1 MLLLQIHNTRCTL
14 QTYSSTVEILK
25 NWIWNSPTS
34 FSKLNKHLFDIG
46 VPIFNEVMNTVF
58 AELDFCTHTYGGVP
72 VEANIKS
79 WPNVD
84 PDKGRWER
92 STEDLARWDDKL
104 LWHPEPRPL
113 QNWSHLSPVP
123 RVQVQGCLKQQV
135 SSKSCA
141 CPLPLCDDGWG
152 MWMMDRW
159 WWV

>member
-1 MLLLQIHNTRCTL
+1 
-14 QTYSSTVEILK
+14 
-25 NWIWNSPTS
+25 
-34 FSKLNKHLFDIG
+34 
-46 VPIFNEVMNTVF
+46 
-58 AELDFCTHTYGGVP
+58 

-84 PDKGRWER
+84 PHKGRWER

-141 CPLPLCDDGWG
+141 CPSALVRWWLGHVDDGQVMVG
-152 MWMMDRW
+152 LGYFIT
-159 WWV
+159 